1 MRERAF
7 SVLGDRVANSFFL
20 DLFAGTGAVGLEAL
34 SRGATAAVFVEHHR
48 GAARLI
54 AENCAAFELDETRAT
69 VFVRQ
74 AGPAVADLARR
85 ARTFNVVWADPPFEN
100 WEAGLDALIR
110 AFTSGLI
117 ATDGVGCL
125 ECPERAAVEAALPEG
140 LEILRDLEGGASR
153 VVLIRR
159 TTGVGT
165 LER

>member
-7 SVLGDRVANSFFL
+7 AVLGDRVVNSFFL

-54 AENCAAFELDETRAT
+54 ADNCAAFDLDDTRARLL
-69 VFVRQ
+69 VQQ
-74 AGPAVADLARR
+74 ASAAVTALARR
-85 ARTFNVVWADPPFEN
+85 DRTFNVVWADPPFEN
-100 WEAGLDALIR
+100 WESGLDALIR

-159 TTGVGT
+159 TAGDAT